1 MTPHEPLLAET
12 IALTFKQAL
21 HEREFEVA
29 ELILQALERLNASC
43 PCEGVLTEAVLLIDD
58 DSRHR
63 PKRSAH

>member
-21 HEREFEVA
+21 REREFEVA
-29 ELILQALERLNASC
+29 ELILQAVERLNASS

-58 DSRHR
+58 PSRRR
-63 PKRSAH
+63 PKCSAH